1 MRCKVPCCMRV
12 FRLHVSQNPRNC
24 THVFLVKNPVRR
36 TQRIPQGL
44 GFFCLFFFRFF
55 SYFFSV
61 SWFGGPPPSPPQG
74 QGGRRS
80 GAWRGGVGRDGAGKT
95 KQGRPETVRRLS
107 HQPRPT
113 KLKTWFQKKTRSKL
127 SVKTFGQDFRSK
139 LSVKT
144 FLAPKPLTTWDRRGP
159 KKNKKKNGKKI
170 SKKYRHRRAWFFLLI
185 FFPFFFLF
193 FFRFL
198 VWGTPPQPPAR
209 TGGAAERGMAGGGGA
224 GRGRQNKTGQAGNR
238 SKTVPP
244 APAHQTQNMVPKKNS
259 VKTFGQN
266 FRSKLSVKT
275 FGQNFRSKLF
285 WHPNP

>member
-61 SWFGGPPPSPPQG
+61 SWFGGP
-74 QGGRRS
+74 
-80 GAWRGGVGRDGAGKT
+80 
-95 KQGRPETVRRLS
+95 
-107 HQPRPT
+107 
-113 KLKTWFQKKTRSKL
+113 
-127 SVKTFGQDFRSK
+127 
-139 LSVKT
+139 
-144 FLAPKPLTTWDRRGP
+144 
-159 KKNKKKNGKKI
+159 
-170 SKKYRHRRAWFFLLI
+170 
-185 FFPFFFLF
+185 
-193 FFRFL
+193 
-198 VWGTPPQPPAR
+198 PPQPPAR

-275 FGQNFRSKLF
+275 FGQNFRSKLSVKTF
-285 WHPNP
+285 GQNVFGTQTLNNLGPTRPEKK